1 MEYFKES
8 KICNDFL
15 AQYNESI
22 YPELFPKLMKVA
34 IYSLFKRYHKWEIS
48 LQEIDQFIHFF
59 NYKNHNFE
67 IEESINKSNNNIP
80 PNESSIPVKKKLKKL
95 NMRYT
100 PLNNNLNE
108 KNDTEDSKNCDG
120 LGKFYPNDDIYI
132 NDSNNFF
139 DENYYIPKSKTF
151 RNIQLYNKRLSNPN
165 FITQEKRIYPHWWWN
180 IKDDIEQ
187 DDYSDNDSDVDHRPS
202 KPGRFPKKIENNLK
216 KKFKQQQQQNNSF
229 SSNRPFSN
237 KYYNEQEIFD
247 NNEKNFNDDDNH
259 DNNNNYIYNER
270 ESDYPSYDNNHDYP
284 KQDSIINKGLNKSY
298 QKNEINNDSFK
309 NINNNLISI
318 RTPPMDQNSKNINYK
333 IPINTL
339 GMNNPENLYVLNNN
353 NNINNNDSTYNN
365 VGSNNNT
372 SSNFSSSNLKNQ
384 IKNKRLIKE
393 STYLS
398 YDKDFNLNGIIKKV
412 KGKKKKGVKYS
423 VSGNQLNEDQK
434 GIRRRKK

>member
-1 MEYFKES
+1 M
-8 KICNDFL
+8 KIIIFL
-15 AQYNESI
+15 NQ
-22 YPELFPKLMKVA
+22 KL
-34 IYSLFKRYHKWEIS
+34 SEI
-48 LQEIDQFIHFF
+48 F
-59 NYKNHNFE
+59 
-67 IEESINKSNNNIP
+67 
-80 PNESSIPVKKKLKKL
+80 
-95 NMRYT
+95 
-100 PLNNNLNE
+100 
-108 KNDTEDSKNCDG
+108 
-120 LGKFYPNDDIYI
+120 
-132 NDSNNFF
+132 
-139 DENYYIPKSKTF
+139 
-151 RNIQLYNKRLSNPN
+151 N
-165 FITQEKRIYPHWWWN
+165 FIIKDYQIQILLQEKRIYPHWWWN

-284 KQDSIINKGLNKSY
+284 KQDSII
-298 QKNEINNDSFK
+298 